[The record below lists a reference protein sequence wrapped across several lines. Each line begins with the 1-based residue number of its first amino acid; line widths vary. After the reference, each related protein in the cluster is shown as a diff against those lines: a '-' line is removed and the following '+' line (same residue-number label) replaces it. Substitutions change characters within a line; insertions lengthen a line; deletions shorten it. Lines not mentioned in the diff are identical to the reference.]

1 MATLL
6 KKSFLISNC
15 KKHNVDVTP
24 HYIIE
29 EWRQET
35 FQSISSWLISSRDHG
50 YFCDQH
56 TQKNL
61 LRLVSRLERLDR
73 VEIALRDSG
82 KLFIEY

>member
-24 HYIIE
+24 RYIID
-29 EWRQET
+29 EWRQEI
-35 FQSISSWLISSRDHG
+35 FQSITSWLISSRDNG
-50 YFCDQH
+50 YFCNQH
-56 TQKNL
+56 IQKKL
-61 LRLVSRLERLDR
+61 LRLLSRLERLER
-73 VEIALRDSG
+73 VENALRDSG